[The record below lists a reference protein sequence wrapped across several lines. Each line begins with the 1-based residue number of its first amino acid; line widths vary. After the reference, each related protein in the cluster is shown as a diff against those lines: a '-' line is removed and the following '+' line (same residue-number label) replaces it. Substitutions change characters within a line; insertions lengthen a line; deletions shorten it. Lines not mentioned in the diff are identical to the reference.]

1 MDNVNLNKDID
12 YFLNLDY
19 DQLVKYLLTAP
30 TEEKKLILKNQEI
43 KRKLICPENRHE
55 FSWLAQEN
63 SKDIIPYLLD
73 GEGIE
78 ILKESEYLIDK
89 MNAILTSNAIYVDT
103 IVSFKA
109 FQKIIFDNFDEL
121 KDYLNV
127 LTPVSGQYLIKA
139 AEKQN
144 FNLIEL
150 ISKFSQQTQTEV
162 LKTQK
167 LSNEDYWKMISY
179 AYEETASMLL
189 EEKSVG
195 KSLTNI
201 RLPIIEAIAS
211 KDIKLPY
218 QIIEEPEFIKRI
230 SEITDVK
237 TYRFLVNDLEKSN
250 DVEKLEKA
258 REKYYENQINSFNK
272 KSGMFKVYE
281 TLYEKLASMEE
292 INPFSLMQTTREIFK
307 DASDGEIFN
316 LLNQINK
323 VNLES
328 GLNGI
333 KEILK
338 EKSNIMLGDM
348 IIDCHFKDYYL
359 NVLKDVKQ
367 LCNFD
372 VLGGN
377 ALSND
382 KIEIYKKIIE
392 INNLSYEEKLEL
404 NMKLGKKNYVE
415 EFYND
420 VRNSRN
426 KMYSLIRE
434 EILNEDKISKYLDKE
449 ETDKF
454 GVNIYRLE
462 GEPFFALV
470 KSLSIDKAFELSSG
484 DIHSYKDSGSFSI
497 DASNKLDTFRDPKD
511 NYNLI
516 FNNFNIDQVVHM
528 FPVDSFSGYTRGEKA
543 TDRVIELLTPK
554 EFTGRSKDYNEVII
568 AQKNVSKP
576 NDMDDRLPLPKP
588 FAIYCYDEI
597 GPNDIESAKNLGIG
611 IVVVNTKKYNIET
624 NNSQISMFDTMSSG
638 RYNNDLKYAN
648 NKSQAVLVE
657 SQANKK

>member
-1 MDNVNLNKDID
+1 MDNVNLNKDIN

-121 KDYLNV
+121 KDYLYV
-127 LTPVSGQYLIKA
+127 LTPVSGQYLIKT

-144 FNLIEL
+144 FNLMEL

-162 LKTQK
+162 LKTQE
-167 LSNEDYWKMISY
+167 LSNEDYWEMISY

-201 RLPIIEAIAS
+201 RLPIIETIAS

-218 QIIEEPEFIKRI
+218 QILEEPEFIKRI

-281 TLYEKLASMEE
+281 ALYEKLASMEE
-292 INPFSLMQTTREIFK
+292 INPFSLMQTAREIFK
-307 DASDGEIFN
+307 DASDDEIFN

-323 VNLES
+323 LKLES

-333 KEILK
+333 KEFLK
-338 EKSNIMLGDM
+338 EKSNIMLGNM

-377 ALSND
+377 VLSND

-404 NMKLGKKNYVE
+404 NTKLGKKNYVE

-470 KSLSIDKAFELSSG
+470 KSFSINKAFELSSG

-497 DASNKLDTFRDPKD
+497 DASNKLRTFHDPKD

-554 EFTGRSKDYNEVII
+554 EFTGRSRNYNEVII
-568 AQKNVSKP
+568 AQKNIGKP
-576 NDMDDRLPLPKP
+576 SDMDDRLPLPKP

-611 IVVVNTKKYNIET
+611 IVVVNTKKYNIEK
-624 NNSQISMFDTMSSG
+624 NDSQISMFDTMSSG
-638 RYNNDLKYAN
+638 KYNYDFKYVD

-657 SQANKK
+657 SQANRK

>member
-30 TEEKKLILKNQEI
+30 TEEKKLILKNEEI
-43 KRKLICPENRHE
+43 KKKLICPEDRHK
-55 FSWLAQEN
+55 FTWLAQEN

-73 GEGIE
+73 GDGIE

-127 LTPVSGQYLIKA
+127 LTPVSGQYLIKT

-162 LKTQK
+162 LKTQE
-167 LSNEDYWKMISY
+167 LSNEDYWKMIVS
-179 AYEETASMLL
+179 AKKETALMLL

-201 RLPIIEAIAS
+201 KLSTIENIAS
-211 KDIKLPY
+211 RGITLPY

-272 KSGMFKVYE
+272 KSGMLKVYE
-281 TLYEKLASMEE
+281 ALYEKLASMEE
-292 INPFSLMQTTREIFK
+292 INPFSLMQTAREIFK

-323 VNLES
+323 VNVES

-333 KEILK
+333 KEFLK
-338 EKSNIMLGDM
+338 EKSNVMLGNM
-348 IIDCHFKDYYL
+348 IIDSHFKDYYL

-372 VLGGN
+372 ALGGN

-404 NMKLGKKNYVE
+404 NTELGKKNYVE

-449 ETDKF
+449 ETNKF

-470 KSLSIDKAFELSSG
+470 KSFSIDKAFELSSG

-497 DASNKLDTFRDPKD
+497 DASNKLDTFHNPKD

-638 RYNNDLKYAN
+638 KYNNDLKYAN

-657 SQANKK
+657 SQANRK

>member
-1 MDNVNLNKDID
+1 
-12 YFLNLDY
+12 
-19 DQLVKYLLTAP
+19 
-30 TEEKKLILKNQEI
+30 
-43 KRKLICPENRHE
+43 
-55 FSWLAQEN
+55 
-63 SKDIIPYLLD
+63 
-73 GEGIE
+73 
-78 ILKESEYLIDK
+78 
-89 MNAILTSNAIYVDT
+89 
-103 IVSFKA
+103 
-109 FQKIIFDNFDEL
+109 
-121 KDYLNV
+121 
-127 LTPVSGQYLIKA
+127 
-139 AEKQN
+139 
-144 FNLIEL
+144 
-150 ISKFSQQTQTEV
+150 
-162 LKTQK
+162 
-167 LSNEDYWKMISY
+167 
-179 AYEETASMLL
+179 ML
-189 EEKSVG
+189 
-195 KSLTNI
+195 
-201 RLPIIEAIAS
+201 
-211 KDIKLPY
+211 
-218 QIIEEPEFIKRI
+218 
-230 SEITDVK
+230 
-237 TYRFLVNDLEKSN
+237 
-250 DVEKLEKA
+250 
-258 REKYYENQINSFNK
+258 
-272 KSGMFKVYE
+272 KVYE
-281 TLYEKLASMEE
+281 SLYEKLASMEE
-292 INPFSLMQTTREIFK
+292 INPFSLMQTAREIFK
-307 DASDGEIFN
+307 DASDDEIFN

-338 EKSNIMLGDM
+338 KESNIMLGNM

-372 VLGGN
+372 ALGGN

-404 NMKLGKKNYVE
+404 NTKLGKKNYVE

-426 KMYSLIRE
+426 KMYSLMRE

-497 DASNKLDTFRDPKD
+497 DASNKLDTFHDPKD

-528 FPVDSFSGYTRGEKA
+528 FPVDSFSGYTRGENA

-554 EFTGRSKDYNEVII
+554 EFTGRSRNYNEVII
-568 AQKNVSKP
+568 AQKNIGKP
-576 NDMDDRLPLPKP
+576 SDMGDRLPLPKP

-611 IVVVNTKKYNIET
+611 IVVVNTKKYNIEK
-624 NNSQISMFDTMSSG
+624 NDSQISMFDTMSSG
-638 RYNNDLKYAN
+638 KYNYDFKYVD

-657 SQANKK
+657 SQANRK

>member
-1 MDNVNLNKDID
+1 MDNVNLNKDIN

-43 KRKLICPENRHE
+43 KRKLISPENRHE

-121 KDYLNV
+121 KDYLYV
-127 LTPVSGQYLIKA
+127 LTPVSGQYLIKT

-144 FNLIEL
+144 FNLMEL

-162 LKTQK
+162 LKTQE
-167 LSNEDYWKMISY
+167 LSNEDYWEMISY

-201 RLPIIEAIAS
+201 RLPIIETIAS

-218 QIIEEPEFIKRI
+218 QILEEPEFIKRI

-281 TLYEKLASMEE
+281 ALYEKLASMEE
-292 INPFSLMQTTREIFK
+292 INPFSLMQTAREIFK
-307 DASDGEIFN
+307 DASDDEIFN

-323 VNLES
+323 LKLES

-333 KEILK
+333 KEFLK
-338 EKSNIMLGDM
+338 EKSNIMLGNM

-377 ALSND
+377 VLSND

-404 NMKLGKKNYVE
+404 NTKLGKKNYVE

-470 KSLSIDKAFELSSG
+470 KSFSIDKAFELSPG
-484 DIHSYKDSGSFSI
+484 YIHSYKDSGSFSI
-497 DASNKLDTFRDPKD
+497 DASNKLNTFHDPKD

-576 NDMDDRLPLPKP
+576 SDMDDRLPLPKP

-611 IVVVNTKKYNIET
+611 IVVVNTKKYNIEK
-624 NNSQISMFDTMSSG
+624 NDSQISMFDTMSSG
-638 RYNNDLKYAN
+638 KYNYDFKYVD

-657 SQANKK
+657 SQANRK